1 MKPKHMASVGIPRVI
16 PEPQLPSKNK
26 ERGKLHL
33 CFLWGVLSPNKAHV
47 REKSEALGGS
57 HRAEIGRAHV

>member
-47 REKSEALGGS
+47 REKSEALGGLTERRS
-57 HRAEIGRAHV
+57 HVPF